1 MVTGYHNVE
10 RKKENKHRDGNHRK
24 GKILC
29 LLLTAALIFSL
40 AGCGKNAGTADSA
53 GVGGSGTENAG
64 IGADSQQDMQNR
76 DLASADGQ
84 TAMGRYVEEEI
95 DLSEDFSNI
104 VRPCGMTLKEDGNIA
119 VLAAG
124 SGILVSKDQGITWSD
139 ETPAWMSAMIR
150 DGYISHM
157 AMAPDGTVAVVYADG
172 YDEEGMLKYLAKF
185 VLPDGSEVPIDL
197 NLTDAD
203 KFIMQI
209 VAADDGRFFADTCD
223 SIYEVYPDGS
233 GEKILTPESSDWIWV
248 KDNLLFIDS
257 QLGSDTSPLIYDMEA
272 KEYVQD
278 DVLKEFANENYAG
291 RSYNGTDYAT
301 MQLLPGDDGEVYIA
315 GPKGLHRHAIGGN
328 MVEQLVDGNLSL
340 LGTPNYALVSVLKL
354 GEKSFIALASNYKVI
369 RLSYD
374 PNVPSVPENML
385 TLYSL
390 RENDE
395 VRQAVSLY
403 QIEHPDYFVSYRV
416 GMDSGSSVTRDDA
429 LKKLNTEIMA
439 GNGPDLIV
447 MDDLPIRSYAD
458 KGLLL
463 DLTDYLAQYS
473 AKEPLFDNM
482 IDAMKIDG
490 KAYMAPTVFS
500 LPYVSA
506 SSRYTG
512 NMTSLSDIATAV
524 ERMREDYPGEDL
536 LHTSSTVDILKRFVA
551 TSEPLWVKADGTL
564 DKESI
569 RTYLEQCRRIYE
581 AQTDG
586 LSEEIIRENEAR
598 IRRIADFDGMSVEQM
613 NWSIA
618 SDVLNYVA
626 DSGVHLLIGWANNKY
641 HYTEV
646 IAAERTKGFEDTKVI
661 PMQGQCSHIFM
672 PRSMVAVSAA
682 SPRIDAAMEFMDVL
696 LSAEMPESYAGF
708 PINKEAFDK
717 RFTPKEGDVGPNN
730 EYMSMGVSNADGTY
744 MDFVTYWPTD
754 EQMAELKAQIT
765 SADTAYIPDTV
776 LEHAVFDSG
785 RFYLT
790 GERSM
795 EEVLNEIE
803 RTVAIYMAE

>member
-1 MVTGYHNVE
+1 METEYNNTA
-10 RKKENKHRDGNHRK
+10 RKKENKYKGGNHRK
-24 GKILC
+24 GKILS

-40 AGCGKNAGTADSA
+40 AGCGGNGGTADSA
-53 GVGGSGTENAG
+53 EAGGLGSENADS
-64 IGADSQQDMQNR
+64 GADSQQDAQNR

-95 DLSEDFSNI
+95 NLTDFSTSAA
-104 VRPCGMTLKEDGNIA
+104 RLCGMTLKEDGSIA
-119 VLAAG
+119 VIAAG
-124 SGILVSKDQGITWSD
+124 SGIVLSKDQGITWSD
-139 ETPAWMSAMIR
+139 ETPSWMSAMIR

-157 AMAPDGTVAVVYADG
+157 AMSPDGTVAVVYANG
-172 YDEEGMLKYLAKF
+172 YDEDGMLKYLAKF
-185 VLPDGSEVPIDL
+185 VLPDGSEVPIEL
-197 NLTDAD
+197 NLTKAD
-203 KFIMQI
+203 NFIMQVI
-209 VAADDGRFFADTCD
+209 STDDGRFFADTCD
-223 SIYEVYPDGS
+223 SIYEVYLDGS

-278 DVLKEFANENYAG
+278 DVLKEFVNENYAG
-291 RSYNGTDYAT
+291 RSYNGTDYGT

-315 GPKGLHRHAIGGN
+315 GSRGLHRHAIGGN

-340 LGTPNYALVSVLKL
+340 FGTPNYALVSVLKL
-354 GEKSFIALASNYKVI
+354 GEESFIALASNYKVI
-369 RLSYD
+369 RLNYD

-403 QIEHPDYFVSYRV
+403 QIKHPDYFVSYRV
-416 GMDSGSSVTRDDA
+416 GMDSGSSMTRDDA
-429 LKKLNTEIMA
+429 LKKLNTEIMT

-482 IDAMKIDG
+482 IDAVKIDG
-490 KAYMAPTVFS
+490 KAYMVPTVFS

-512 NMTSLSDIATAV
+512 NMTDLSDIAAAV
-524 ERMREDYPGEDL
+524 EIMREDYPGEDL
-536 LHTSSTVDILKRFVA
+536 LHTSSAVDILKRFAA
-551 TSEPLWVKADGTL
+551 TSEPLWVKADDTL
-564 DKESI
+564 DRESI
-569 RTYLEQCRRIYE
+569 QTYLEQCRRIYE
-581 AQTDG
+581 AQTNG
-586 LSEEIIRENEAR
+586 LSEEIIRKNEER
-598 IRRIADFDGMSVEQM
+598 IRRTADWDGGSVEQM
-613 NWSIA
+613 NWSVA
-618 SDVLNYVA
+618 SDVLDYVTG
-626 DSGVHLLIGWANNKY
+626 SGIHLMGGWVDNKF

-646 IAAERTKGFEDTKVI
+646 IAANRMKGYEDTELI
-661 PMQGQCSHIFM
+661 PMQGQCRHIFM
-672 PRSMVAVSAA
+672 PGSMVAVSAA

-696 LSAEMPESYAGF
+696 LSAEMPESYDGF

-730 EYMSMGVSNADGTY
+730 EFMYLGVSNADGTS
-744 MDFVTYWPTD
+744 MDFITYWPTD
-754 EQMAELKAQIT
+754 AQMTELKAQIA